1 MAPTRRIGSG
11 RILTHNMWDFRLDR
25 EKDSDQQVDYT
36 FQRSGSTGTTRD
48 RERDR
53 DRDERYIGS
62 VHLFIYSSLV
72 LTQNMGHVLNL
83 WFCVYLVQS

>member
-11 RILTHNMWDFRLDR
+11 RILTHNVWDFRLDR

-36 FQRSGSTGTTRD
+36 FQRTGSSGTARD

-53 DRDERYIGS
+53 DRDER
-62 VHLFIYSSLV
+62 
-72 LTQNMGHVLNL
+72 
-83 WFCVYLVQS
+83 

>member
-11 RILTHNMWDFRLDR
+11 RILTHNVWDFRLDR

-36 FQRSGSTGTTRD
+36 FQRGGSSGTARD

-53 DRDERYIGS
+53 DRDER
-62 VHLFIYSSLV
+62 
-72 LTQNMGHVLNL
+72 
-83 WFCVYLVQS
+83 